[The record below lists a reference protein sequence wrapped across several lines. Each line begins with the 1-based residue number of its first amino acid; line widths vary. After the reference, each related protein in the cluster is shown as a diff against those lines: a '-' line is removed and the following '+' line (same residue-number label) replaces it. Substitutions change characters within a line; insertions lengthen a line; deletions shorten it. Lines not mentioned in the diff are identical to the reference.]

1 MLRRL
6 RQISCTYRGP
16 DESYCGLSLKK
27 GHAEWVLAQQ
37 DIRKFAFA
45 VPLCM
50 VVPAASSL
58 AAVPVAPVTFA
69 SQAAGFSLPVFDT
82 NCTGP
87 LTPQAGPHSFFGSSG
102 FHESQIH

>member
-6 RQISCTYRGP
+6 
-16 DESYCGLSLKK
+16 
-27 GHAEWVLAQQ
+27 
-37 DIRKFAFA
+37 A
-45 VPLCM
+45 VPFCM
-50 VVPAASSL
+50 VVPADSAL
-58 AAVPVAPVTFA
+58 AAVPVAPVTFR
-69 SQAAGFSLPVFDT
+69 SQAAGFSLPVFHT